1 MPSPE
6 DLWNRLVEE
15 AGEDA
20 ITDAASV
27 EVTHAEQDLRAAG
40 FDVKAEREQGS
51 AWIASLTGET
61 ASTLEAEAP
70 TAPPAAL
77 ARAALEARRPPTSRR
92 AVLIAVAVAV
102 LAAGGSILYALGDR
116 QLPTAPQPV
125 APPGSQKTPIPV
137 PPPDRDNRVP

>member
-6 DLWNRLVEE
+6 DLWKRIVEE

-27 EVTHAEQDLRAAG
+27 QVTQAEEDLRAAG

-61 ASTLEAEAP
+61 APVLERKAPAAP
-70 TAPPAAL
+70 TAL
-77 ARAALEARRPPTSRR
+77 VTGAALERRRPPTSRR
-92 AVLIAVAVAV
+92 AILIAVAVIA
-102 LAAGGSILYALGDR
+102 LATGGTILYALGDR
-116 QLPTAPQPV
+116 QVPTAPHP
-125 APPGSQKTPIPV
+125 
-137 PPPDRDNRVP
+137 